1 MEKKDTKSTALIVV
15 LSIIL
20 IALLVGTCMVTWM
33 YKNGEQNS
41 VIIYFSNKEYSSPT
55 IEYRLDKK
63 EWDSKD
69 LEANTEK
76 KNYSHKVII
85 PLGDS
90 TQMIG
95 KFKDKANKNNV
106 DDNSG
111 RYFTFTK
118 GTYLYNQGALFRL
131 DEVGDFKVVEFKV
144 VPNAKSASTGEKVTL
159 QVRTMEGTG
168 PITYKFSAKDAAGAE
183 TIIQDFSEKNIV
195 EWVPEQAGNYML
207 TVTARDKNGTEA
219 TEKIE
224 GFQVV
229 ELKVNSISA
238 KVESPQNVGTTI
250 PLTMEINNPA
260 NLEVTCYYEIND
272 GTDST
277 RIDATTIGAAD
288 WVPEKA
294 GNYTITGYVE
304 AGDMKA
310 SNSIQYVIG
319 DNVEQEE
326 VSVYYHS
333 SEACDIFY
341 SKITDD
347 VTSYDSLEMT
357 GANMQPDTSKEG
369 YEYKFTTSIDSGGKI
384 VVYFLNTQNGGIDDN
399 NGQYYVIKSGVYGV
413 KDNQL
418 YNLEASDSDYGNN
431 NDSDDDDDGD
441 DDENEDEFQW
451 QNFNANGMKNNKNN
465 KSQGGTV
472 RIFYKDKDYKYIHY
486 QIGNGSWTS
495 EPGEKMKNTVYRLYR
510 RTIEINLNGADYIN
524 ACFNDGDGHWD
535 NNNGN
540 NYHLTAGTYYIDKG
554 RVAEYKA
561 P

>member
-15 LSIIL
+15 LSIVL

-41 VIIYFSNKEYSSPT
+41 VIIYFYNKEYSSPT

-63 EWDSKD
+63 GWASKA

-95 KFKDKANKNNV
+95 KFEDKDNKNNV

-131 DEVGDFKVVEFKV
+131 DEVGDFKIVEFKV
-144 VPNAKSASTGEKVTL
+144 TPNAKSASTGETVTL
-159 QVRTMEGTG
+159 QVRTMEGTE
-168 PITYKFSAKDAAGAE
+168 PITYKFSAKDAAGTE

-195 EWVPEQAGNYML
+195 QWVPEQAGNYML
-207 TVTARDKNGTEA
+207 MVTAKDKNGTEA

-229 ELKVNSISA
+229 ELKVNSILA

-250 PLTMEINNPA
+250 PLTMEISNPA
-260 NLEVTCYYEIND
+260 NLDVTCYYDISD

-277 RIDATTIGAAD
+277 RTDATTIGAAD

-326 VSVYYHS
+326 VSIYYHS
-333 SEACDIFY
+333 NEACDIFY
-341 SKITDD
+341 AQIKDD
-347 VTSYDSLEMT
+347 ATSYDSLELT

-369 YEYKFTTSIDSGGKI
+369 YEYKFTTNIDSGGKI
-384 VVYFLNTQNGGIDDN
+384 AVYFLNTQNGGIDDN

-418 YNLEASDSDYGNN
+418 YNLEASDNDYDNN
-431 NDSDDDDDGD
+431 DDDDDGED
-441 DDENEDEFQW
+441 DGEDEDEFQW
-451 QNFNANGMKNNKNN
+451 QNFNANGMNNDGNN
-465 KSQGGTV
+465 MSEGDSV
-472 RIFYKDKDYKYIHY
+472 RIYYKDKDYKYIHY

-495 EPGEKMKNTVYRLYR
+495 EPGEKMKKTFYRFYR
-510 RTIEINLNGADYIN
+510 RTIEIKLNGAQYIN
-524 ACFNDGDGHWD
+524 ACFTDGDGHWD

-554 RVAEYKA
+554 KIAEYKA